1 GNCFAHPLDCR
12 RIDDHAGAFMTAQR
26 AQQQF
31 TLRPGVSLAHDVA
44 QIWAIE
50 ACDVFVS
57 ITQAELI
64 DDVVPHMARRARG
77 ERRYRNF
84 REFTSEVFQLPVLGP
99 EVVPPFRDAVRL
111 VNYEERNRR
120 SLEPLDRVVAN
131 EALRRKIKQ
140 AILPALRAL
149 NNARLFPLID

>member
-1 GNCFAHPLDCR
+1 
-12 RIDDHAGAFMTAQR
+12 MTAQR

-31 TLRPGVSLAHDVA
+31 ALRPGVGLAHDVA

-64 DDVVPHMARRARG
+64 DNVVPHMARRARG

-111 VNYEERNRR
+111 VNYKERNR
-120 SLEPLDRVVAN
+120 SSFEPFDRVVAN
-131 EALRRKIKQ
+131 EALRRKVEK
-140 AILPALRAL
+140 PVFTTFCAL
-149 NNARLFPLID
+149 NNARLFVLR